1 MKVIEMKK
9 SKPTLN
15 EVIEMAGRELVVL
28 KKENGAVFAVTQVD
42 DFDVEVELLKNNP
55 EFMAWM
61 ADLSKEQ
68 PTISAR
74 QLREELGL

>member
-1 MKVIEMKK
+1 MK
-9 SKPTLN
+9 
-15 EVIEMAGRELVVL
+15 VIEMAGRELVVL

-68 PTISAR
+68 PAISAS